1 MILSEERTVMNW
13 LKDARTL
20 TVSASVMLFALSG
33 GVTPALAAAEPDDQ
47 PVITE
52 AVFFGDSLTDA
63 GTYGFRFTT
72 MPGMTWAQHV
82 AQRLGQSTEPNEHVA
97 TYGDVYQ
104 GKPGLPGP
112 GGMNYAEGGARAN
125 SAYSSVSQ
133 SPEGTPISTEVQ
145 VDRFLQQHGSFNPN
159 QLVTLY
165 VGTNDVAYNFDSTKD
180 PKLAQSLRDNVTP
193 SEAVMVGERARVQ
206 AAAVDEARTAS
217 KILANGAQRLLVFK
231 LFDISKDPWFQSDAA
246 RQYVGELGDVYNQAL
261 LGALPP
267 DPHIQIIDTAAFV
280 DDLLQNAG
288 QYGFTHGA
296 NEDACAKPEQDY
308 CNADAMK
315 APDADRT
322 YVFAAAEH
330 MTTHANELLGDYVLQ
345 QIGYKD

>member
-1 MILSEERTVMNW
+1 MINW
-13 LKDARTL
+13 LRDARTL

-33 GVTPALAAAEPDDQ
+33 GVTPAVAAAEPDDQ

-125 SAYSSVSQ
+125 GAYSSVSQ
-133 SPEGTPISTEVQ
+133 NPEGTPISTEVQ

-180 PKLAQSLRDNVTP
+180 PKLAQSLRDNITAT
-193 SEAVMVGERARVQ
+193 ETVMVGERARVQ
-206 AAAVDEARTAS
+206 AAAVDEAHTAS

-261 LGALPP
+261 LAALPP

-280 DDLLQNAG
+280 DDLLQNAS

-308 CNADAMK
+308 CNPDAMK
-315 APDADRT
+315 SPDADRT

-345 QIGYKD
+345 QIGYQD